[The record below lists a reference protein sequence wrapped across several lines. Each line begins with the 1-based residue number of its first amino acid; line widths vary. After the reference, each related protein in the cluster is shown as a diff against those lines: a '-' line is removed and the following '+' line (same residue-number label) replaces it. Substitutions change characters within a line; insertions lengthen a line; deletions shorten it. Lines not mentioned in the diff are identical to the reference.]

1 MPYQKLQKILMAITG
16 RSDIMLAVFLV
27 TIAFMMILPMPTL
40 LIDILIGL
48 NLSGSI
54 LLLMLAVYISSP
66 LMFSAFPAVLLL
78 TTLFRL
84 ALSISTTRLILLE
97 ADAGQIVQ
105 TFGDFVVQ
113 GNLVVGFV
121 VFLII
126 TIVQFIVITKGSE
139 RVAEVSARFSLDAM
153 PGKQMSIDSDLR
165 SGLLTLDEARRRRS
179 NLEKESQ
186 LFGSMD
192 GAMKFVK
199 GDAIAG
205 LIIIFVNII
214 GGISVGIMQKGMEF
228 GEATEIYSILTIGD
242 GLVAQIPALF
252 ISITAGIIVTRV
264 AVDEKNNLG
273 EDIGKQILAQPK
285 ALLAASAVA
294 FMMGFVPGFP
304 TPVFFFLAIML
315 GATGFLLHKAR
326 TNHFQETETATVMGR
341 DEGLQDELEVLRT
354 DAGATPSAAVM
365 LEISEKARV
374 LLSPESLNAD
384 LIKVRRDLYNDLGI
398 LLPGIAL
405 RFSSQLPDGD
415 YIIHIQDVPTERGN
429 LGVGKV
435 FVDEVAKE
443 LDVKQIPYQQET
455 EGQGQGGVPRIWVDS
470 QHSSKLVANGIKTL
484 SPAMI
489 LCNHVAYAVHKH
501 AGQLMGIQEA
511 HKLFM
516 KLESAGYGD
525 LLKETQSVLSN
536 PLISDVLKRLVDEQ
550 ISIKNLRQIMESL
563 IRWGEREKDPAMLT
577 EYVRIDLKRQI
588 TYTFSGGTNKLPAYL
603 LTPETENTIRN
614 SIRQSQTGS
623 FLSLDQ
629 VTSKQL
635 LTAINVV
642 LNQAPNA
649 ATDEKRQP
657 VILTTTE
664 IRRFLHEHIHPFFN
678 DLPVLSFQELT
689 PHVTLEPA
697 GNIQLETGAS

>member
-1 MPYQKLQKILMAITG
+1 MPYKNLQKMLMAVTA

-84 ALSISTTRLILLE
+84 ALSISTTRLILLQ

-105 TFGDFVVQ
+105 TFGDFVVS

-165 SGLLTLDEARRRRS
+165 SGLLTLDEARKRRS

-214 GGISVGIMQKGMEF
+214 GGISVGIMQNNMDF
-228 GEATEIYSILTIGD
+228 SSATELYSILTIGD

-252 ISITAGIIVTRV
+252 IAITAGIIVTRV
-264 AVDEKNNLG
+264 TVDDKNNLG

-294 FMMGFVPGFP
+294 FLMGFVPGFP
-304 TPVFFFLAIML
+304 TAVFLVLAIVL
-315 GATGFLLHKAR
+315 GTTGYLLQR
-326 TNHFQETETATVMGR
+326 VRSNHFQETETTTVMGK
-341 DEGLQDELEVLRT
+341 DQGPGDELELLTT
-354 DAGATPSAAVM
+354 DAGATPSAAV
-365 LEISEKARV
+365 LVEISEKARAI
-374 LLSPESLNAD
+374 LSPKILNAD
-384 LIKVRRDLYNDLGI
+384 LIKVRKDLYNDLGI

-405 RFSSQLPDGD
+405 RFVAHLPDGD
-415 YIIHIQDVPTERGN
+415 YIIHIQDVPAEQGN
-429 LGVGKV
+429 LGIGKV
-435 FVDEVAKE
+435 FVDQTKDE
-443 LDVKQIPYQQET
+443 LDVKRIPYQQDNAENKPANT
-455 EGQGQGGVPRIWVDS
+455 NGNMPSIWVEP
-470 QHSSKLVANGIKTL
+470 QHSSKLVENGIKTL
-484 SPAMI
+484 PPGKI
-489 LCNHVAYAVHKH
+489 LSNHVAYALRKH

-511 HKLFM
+511 HKLFN
-516 KLESAGYGD
+516 KLESSGYGE

-536 PLISDVLKRLVDEQ
+536 PIIADVMKRLVDEQ
-550 ISIKNLRQIMESL
+550 ISIRNLRQVMESL
-563 IRWGEREKDPAMLT
+563 IRWGEKEKDPIVLT
-577 EYVRIDLKRQI
+577 EHVRSDLKRQI
-588 TYTFSGGTNKLPAYL
+588 TYAFSAGTNRLPAYL
-603 LTPETENTIRN
+603 LTPDTENTIRS
-614 SIRQSQTGS
+614 SIRQSPTGA
-623 FLSLDQ
+623 FLALDQ
-629 VTSKQL
+629 DVSQQL
-635 LTAINVV
+635 LTSLKAEEDKHFSAEIRPV
-642 LNQAPNA
+642 L
-649 ATDEKRQP
+649 
-657 VILTTTE
+657 LTTSE
-664 IRRFLHEHIHPFFN
+664 LRRYLKEHITPFFN

-697 GNIQLETGAS
+697 GNIELKV